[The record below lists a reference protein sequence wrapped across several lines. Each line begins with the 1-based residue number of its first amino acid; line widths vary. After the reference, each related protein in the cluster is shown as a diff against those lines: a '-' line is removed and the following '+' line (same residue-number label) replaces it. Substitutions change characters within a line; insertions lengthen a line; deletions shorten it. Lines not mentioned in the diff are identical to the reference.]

1 MRRKI
6 AGGIPPFGFPAYALP
21 GAEAEEP
28 GLTSAAV
35 ALLAEAIQPRSGRRA
50 WHGGPTPLGALR
62 GVTAEQAAWRPGP
75 KRKSV
80 WALALHVAYWD
91 YAVRRLLDGSARGG
105 FPRAPSNWP
114 APPVRPDPRVWS
126 SDVALLR
133 GEHDR
138 LVEAV
143 LRVDPGRLDR
153 RPPGSKQWTYG
164 ELLVGIAMH
173 DAYHTGQIQLLKR
186 LWQDR

>member
-1 MRRKI
+1 M
-6 AGGIPPFGFPAYALP
+6 
-21 GAEAEEP
+21 
-28 GLTSAAV
+28 TAA
-35 ALLAEAIQPRSGRRA
+35 AITLLAEAIQPRSGRRG
-50 WHGGPTPLGALR
+50 WHGGPTPPGALR

-75 KRKSV
+75 RRKSI
-80 WALALHVAYWD
+80 WALTLHVAYWD
-91 YAVRRLLDGSARGG
+91 YAVRRLLEGSARGA

-114 APPVRPDPRVWS
+114 APPERPEPRAWA

-133 GEHDR
+133 AEHDR

-143 LRVDPGRLDR
+143 LRVDPERLGR

-186 LWQDR
+186 LRLER

>member
-1 MRRKI
+1 MSAHPDIEAVIGLEVHAELLTRSKI
-6 AGGIPPFGFPAYALP
+6 FCGC
-21 GAEAEEP
+21 
-28 GLTSAAV
+28 SAAFGGQPNTNV
-35 ALLAEAIQPRSGRRA
+35 CPVCLGMPGVLPALNRKVVEFAVKTGLALGCTIQ
-50 WHGGPTPLGALR
+50 
-62 GVTAEQAAWRPGP
+62 
-75 KRKSV
+75 RKSV

-114 APPVRPDPRVWS
+114 TPPARPDARVWS

-133 GEHDR
+133 DEHDR
-138 LVEAV
+138 LVDAV

-173 DAYHTGQIQLLKR
+173 DAYHPGQIQLHKR